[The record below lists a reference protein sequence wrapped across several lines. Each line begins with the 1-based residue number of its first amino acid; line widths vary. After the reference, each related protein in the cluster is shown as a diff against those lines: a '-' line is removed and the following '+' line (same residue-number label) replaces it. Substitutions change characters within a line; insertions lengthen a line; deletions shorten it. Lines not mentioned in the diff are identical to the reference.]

1 MDNLGMCI
9 SFVLLCLDNFAAMKN
24 CFLLLTLGLVCL
36 VAKAQPDVSHIEL
49 SDKVYVSGIKS
60 ATILPAGKVHG
71 EPVARLGGGRGQLT
85 LTFDDLESED
95 RYLKYTFVHCT
106 HDWQLSDM
114 SQIEYL
120 NGFWEDE
127 FTDYTYSFNTITR
140 YIRHTLDFPT
150 ANMSFSRSGNYILFV
165 YDETPDRPV
174 LTRRFMVTESEP
186 VAIAGSVHAASDVN
200 YRFTRQE
207 VDFTVYAGS
216 LGIRNPAATVH
227 TTIKQ
232 NGRWDNAI
240 VGLTYRSGYAGE
252 LNFDYDDGRNT
263 MDGGAEFR
271 TFDIS
276 TLRSNADRIV
286 GITFVNQENQAYVM
300 QDEARPFG
308 AYESRSTMD
317 GDCYYR
323 NRDMTNECSEDYVN
337 THFTLSSTFPFDN
350 GDVYVF
356 GKITD
361 WSILP
366 EAKLKYNENRR
377 FWETAFLIKQGMYN
391 YQYVYV
397 PHGSRTVDATFIE
410 GSHYETHNNY
420 TIMVYYRE
428 EGSSYDKLI
437 GLKTLQMG
445 E

>member
-1 MDNLGMCI
+1 MCI
-9 SFVLLCLDNFAAMKN
+9 SFVLLCLDNFASMRN
-24 CFLLLTLGLVCL
+24 CFLLLALTLTCL
-36 VAKAQPDVSHIEL
+36 AAKAQPDVSHIEL

-60 ATILPAGKVHG
+60 STVLPSGKIHG

-95 RYLKYTFVHCT
+95 RYLKYTFIHCT
-106 HDWQLSDM
+106 HDWKLSDM
-114 SQIEYL
+114 SPIEYL

-140 YIRHTLDFPT
+140 YIRHRLDFPT

-174 LTRRFMVTESEP
+174 LTKRFMVTESEP
-186 VAIAGSVHAASDVN
+186 IAIAGDVHAASDVN

-207 VDFTVYAGS
+207 VDFTVYAGG

-227 TTIKQ
+227 ATIKQ

-240 VGLTYRSGYAGE
+240 VGLTYRSGHSGE
-252 LNFDYDDGRNT
+252 LDFDYDDGRNT
-263 MDGGAEFR
+263 MEGGAEFR

-286 GITFVNQENQAYVM
+286 GITFKNQENQAYVM

-308 AYESRSTMD
+308 AYESRSTMN
-317 GDCYYR
+317 GDCFYR
-323 NRDMTNECSEDYVN
+323 NRDMANDCSEDYVN

-366 EAKLKYNENRR
+366 EAKLKYNERQR
-377 FWETAFLIKQGMYN
+377 FWETALLIKQGMYN

-397 PHGSRTVDATFIE
+397 PHDSRAIDATFIE